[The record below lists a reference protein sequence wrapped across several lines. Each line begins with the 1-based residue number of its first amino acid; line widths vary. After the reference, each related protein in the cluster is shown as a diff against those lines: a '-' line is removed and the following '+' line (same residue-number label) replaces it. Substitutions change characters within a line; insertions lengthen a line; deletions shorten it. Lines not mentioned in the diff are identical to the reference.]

1 MAAGDHDLRGDL
13 QRALLSMGVLSTCA
27 RKAIEMGLKTRTV
40 VSLLVVLLTI
50 PGMAMAVN
58 KGRLVGI
65 VLDPEG
71 NPVEGVKVIATCSEV
86 SSFNET
92 DTTDDKGAFKI
103 NFDYVGVVYTL
114 AFSKD
119 GYLPFTSNFTLAR
132 EGKKRES
139 YVMHPG
145 DATVESVV
153 LDTTS
158 EPAIEAYNAG
168 VAAFNRT
175 DYETAVAKL
184 EEAVGHDPSL
194 FNVWEALSRVKLST
208 EDYQGAVEAAE
219 KAIELGATGEAVWRW
234 RWQAY
239 KLLGDEEKTVQALK
253 DLKDAGLQ
261 AAEAQRLHNEAVA
274 LTRANDYEGAYA
286 LFKQAL
292 ELDPNLSSAL
302 LGTALAALE
311 IGRYGE
317 SLDAT
322 EALLESDPDNE
333 RAIRLRYNAALE
345 VGDTDRIMDALVD
358 LAKVEPEIART
369 NLLAMAF
376 ESYDAN
382 DMVESEK
389 RFRKVLQVD
398 PNHPHS
404 HYLLALIY
412 VNDERVE
419 EAKYHL
425 ERFIALA
432 PDDPEAPTATELLRY
447 LNQS

>member
-1 MAAGDHDLRGDL
+1 
-13 QRALLSMGVLSTCA
+13 
-27 RKAIEMGLKTRTV
+27 
-40 VSLLVVLLTI
+40 
-50 PGMAMAVN
+50 MAMAVN
-58 KGRLVGI
+58 KGRLIGI

-71 NPVEGVKVIATCSEV
+71 NPVEGVKVIATCDEV

-92 DTTDDKGAFKI
+92 DTTDKKGAFKI
-103 NFDYVGVVYTL
+103 NFDYLGVVYAL

-119 GYLPFTSNFTLAR
+119 GYLPFTSDHTLLS
-132 EGKKRES
+132 EGKSRET

-145 DATVESVV
+145 DAEVESVV
-153 LDTTS
+153 LDTAS

-168 VAAFNRT
+168 VAAFNRK

-194 FNVWEALSRVKLST
+194 FTVWEALGQVKLST
-208 EDYQGAVEAAE
+208 GDYQGAVEAAE
-219 KAIELGATGEAVWRW
+219 KAIELGATGEAVWRL

-239 KLLGDEEKTVQALK
+239 KPLGDKEKTLQALK
-253 DLKDAGLQ
+253 DLEDAGLQ

-274 LTRANDYEGAYA
+274 LTRANDHEGAYA
-286 LFKQAL
+286 LFEQAL
-292 ELDPNLSSAL
+292 ELDPNLTSAL
-302 LGTALAALE
+302 NGKALSALE
-311 IGRYGE
+311 IGRYNE

-322 EALLESDPDNE
+322 EALLELDPDNE
-333 RAIRLRYNAALE
+333 QAIRVRYNTALK

-358 LAKVEPEIART
+358 LAKVEPEIAR
-369 NLLAMAF
+369 NSLLAMAF
-376 ESYDAN
+376 DSYDAN

-389 RFRKVLQVD
+389 RFKKVLQVD

-412 VNDERVE
+412 VNEERVE
-419 EAKYHL
+419 EAKPHL

-432 PDDPEAPTATELLRY
+432 PDDPEAPTATELLNY

>member
-1 MAAGDHDLRGDL
+1 
-13 QRALLSMGVLSTCA
+13 MGVLSTCA
-27 RKAIEMGLKTRTV
+27 RKAIKMGSKTRTIV
-40 VSLLVVLLTI
+40 WLLVVLLTI

-58 KGRLVGI
+58 KARIIGMI
-65 VLDPEG
+65 YDPEG
-71 NPVEGVKVIATCSEV
+71 NPVEGVIVIATCNEV
-86 SSFNET
+86 SSFKET
-92 DTTDDKGAFKI
+92 DTTDKKGAFKI
-103 NFDYVGVVYTL
+103 NFDHIGVVYTL

-119 GYLPFTSNFTLAR
+119 GYLPFTSDHTLLSQGKSR
-132 EGKKRES
+132 ET

-145 DATVESVV
+145 DATVQSVV
-153 LDTTS
+153 LNTTS

-168 VAAFNRT
+168 VAAFNRK

-194 FNVWEALSRVKLST
+194 FKVWEALSRVKLST
-208 EDYQGAVEAAE
+208 EDYQGTVEAAE

-239 KLLGDEEKTVQALK
+239 KQLGDEEKTLQALK

-274 LTRANDYEGAYA
+274 LMRANDYEGAYA

-302 LGTALAALE
+302 LGVALSALE

-317 SLDAT
+317 SLDAA
-322 EALLESDPDNE
+322 EALLKSDPDNE
-333 RAIRLRYNAALE
+333 QAIRLRYNAALKL
-345 VGDTDRIMDALVD
+345 GDTDRIMDALVD
-358 LAKVEPEIART
+358 LAKVEPEIARN

-382 DMVESEK
+382 DMAEAEK

-398 PNHPHS
+398 PGHPHS

-412 VNDERVE
+412 VNEERVE
-419 EAKYHL
+419 EAKHHL
-425 ERFIALA
+425 EQFIALA
-432 PDDPEAPTATELLRY
+432 PDDPEAPTATELLKY

>member
-1 MAAGDHDLRGDL
+1 
-13 QRALLSMGVLSTCA
+13 
-27 RKAIEMGLKTRTV
+27 
-40 VSLLVVLLTI
+40 
-50 PGMAMAVN
+50 MAMAVN
-58 KGRLVGI
+58 KGRLIGI

-71 NPVEGVKVIATCSEV
+71 NPVEGVKVIATCDEV

-92 DTTDDKGAFKI
+92 DTTDKKGAFKI
-103 NFDYVGVVYTL
+103 NFDYIGVVYTL

-119 GYLPFTSNFTLAR
+119 GYLPFTSDHTLLS
-132 EGKKRES
+132 EGKSRET

-145 DATVESVV
+145 DATVQSVV
-153 LDTTS
+153 LNTTS

-168 VAAFNRT
+168 VAAFNRK
-175 DYETAVAKL
+175 DYETAVAQL

-194 FNVWEALSRVKLST
+194 FRVWEALSRVKLSKG
-208 EDYQGAVEAAE
+208 DYQGTVEAAE
-219 KAIELGATGEAVWRW
+219 QAIELGATGEEVWRW

-239 KLLGDEEKTVQALK
+239 KQLGDREKTLQALK
-253 DLKDAGLQ
+253 DLEDAGLQ

-274 LTRANDYEGAYA
+274 LTKSNDYEGAYA

-302 LGTALAALE
+302 RGIAFAALE
-311 IGRYGE
+311 TGRYAE

-333 RAIRLRYNAALE
+333 QAIRLRYNAALE
-345 VGDTDRIMDALVD
+345 LGDTDRIMDALVG
-358 LAKVEPEIART
+358 LAKVEPEIARN
-369 NLLAMAF
+369 NLLALAF
-376 ESYDAN
+376 DSYDAN

-412 VNDERVE
+412 VNEERTE
-419 EAKYHL
+419 EAKHHL

-432 PDDPEAPTATELLRY
+432 PDDPEAPTATELLKY

>member
-1 MAAGDHDLRGDL
+1 
-13 QRALLSMGVLSTCA
+13 MGVFSTCA
-27 RKAIEMGLKTRTV
+27 RKAIKMGSKTRTIIW
-40 VSLLVVLLTI
+40 LLALLLSI

-58 KGRLVGI
+58 KGRVVGM

-71 NPVEGVKVIATCSEV
+71 NPIEGVNVIATCDEV
-86 SSFNET
+86 STFTET
-92 DTTDDKGAFKI
+92 DTTNAKGAFTI
-103 NFDYVGVVYTL
+103 NFDFVGVAYKL

-119 GYLPFTSNFTLAR
+119 GYLPFTAGLTLLRQGKVR
-132 EGKKRES
+132 ET

-145 DATVESVV
+145 DATVQSVV
-153 LDTTS
+153 LNSTS

-168 VAAFNRT
+168 VAAFNRK

-194 FNVWEALSRVKLST
+194 FDVWEALSRAKLSKG
-208 EDYQGAVEAAE
+208 DYQGAVEAAE
-219 KAIELGATGEAVWRW
+219 KAIELGATGEAVWRL

-239 KLLGDEEKTVQALK
+239 KQLGDKEKTLQALK
-253 DLKDAGLQ
+253 DLEDVGLQ

-274 LTRANDYEGAYA
+274 LTKTNDYEGAYA
-286 LFKQAL
+286 LFQQAL
-292 ELDPNLSSAL
+292 ELDPNLTAAL
-302 LGTALAALE
+302 LGTALSALE

-322 EALLESDPDNE
+322 ESLLKSDPDNE
-333 RAIRLRYNAALE
+333 QAIRLRYNAALQL
-345 VGDTDRIMDALVD
+345 GDTDRIMDALVD
-358 LAKVEPEIART
+358 LAKVEPEIARKS
-369 NLLAMAF
+369 LLALAF
-376 ESYDAN
+376 DSYDAN
-382 DMVESEK
+382 DMVEAEK
-389 RFRKVLQVD
+389 RFKKVLQVD

-412 VNDERVE
+412 VNEERTE
-419 EAKYHL
+419 EAKHHL

-432 PDDPEAPTATELLRY
+432 PDDPEAPTATELLKY